1 MNKNKN
7 INNNEIKNFNIISYS
22 NCIVT
27 NQRNRYISSDTKKN
41 IIKNSLAQKN
51 LHGQKKKRRYQ
62 DGCIGLLNIGN
73 TCFLNSVLQNLKNI
87 FILTKYLFEINNFY
101 INGFAQKYFY
111 LLANL
116 INQEHTQFYSPKELY
131 SKLLEK
137 SSIFQS
143 GQQNDSTFAIIIII
157 NLLEKEL
164 KDKKKTNINNFQ
176 ELIYNNNLNT
186 EEKNKLNAFINK
198 ILLKKDQKIFEIFYG
213 FNENIIQCKN
223 CKKKNFSFQIFNV
236 LNLPIIK
243 NNNDK
248 IINLEDAINY
258 YQEKQNNKNNCQ
270 FNCCIN
276 NDIEIQ
282 TKIIGLPKI
291 LIINFKRVGELSFY
305 NHKIKI
311 DFNLEMGKLI
321 HNKNYSNYNY
331 ELIGFIN
338 HLGNEYSGH
347 NIAFCKNFFD
357 DHWYQYNDSLIKNVN
372 VYDIPKEAESNGF
385 LFFYKMKGIDIT
397 DDEKKY
403 LSNTAEQIRKKN
415 INI

>member
-1 MNKNKN
+1 M
-7 INNNEIKNFNIISYS
+7 
-22 NCIVT
+22 
-27 NQRNRYISSDTKKN
+27 
-41 IIKNSLAQKN
+41 
-51 LHGQKKKRRYQ
+51 HGQKKKRRYQ

-73 TCFLNSVLQNLKNI
+73 TCFLNSVLQNL

-243 NNNDK
+243 NNKEK

-321 HNKNYSNYNY
+321 IIMN
-331 ELIGFIN
+331 
-338 HLGNEYSGH
+338 
-347 NIAFCKNFFD
+347 
-357 DHWYQYNDSLIKNVN
+357 
-372 VYDIPKEAESNGF
+372 
-385 LFFYKMKGIDIT
+385 
-397 DDEKKY
+397 
-403 LSNTAEQIRKKN
+403 
-415 INI
+415 

>member
-1 MNKNKN
+1 MS
-7 INNNEIKNFNIISYS
+7 SYS
-22 NCIVT
+22 SYNMQ
-27 NQRNRYISSDTKKN
+27 NLRSRYTSSDTKKN
-41 IIKNSLAQKN
+41 ILKNNLAQKN
-51 LHGQKKKRRYQ
+51 LNGQKKKRRYQ
-62 DGCIGLLNIGN
+62 NGCIGLLNLGN
-73 TCFLNSVLQNLKNI
+73 TCFLNSALQNLKNV
-87 FILTKYLFEINNFY
+87 FILTKYLFEIKDFY
-101 INGFAQKYFY
+101 TNGFAQKYLY

-116 INQEHTQFYSPKELY
+116 INQENIQFYSPKELY

-164 KDKKKTNINNFQ
+164 KDKKIKNANDFQ
-176 ELIYNNNLNT
+176 ELINNNNLNI
-186 EEKNKLNAFINK
+186 EEKRKLYSFLDK
-198 ILLKKDQKIFEIFYG
+198 ILYKKDQKIFEIFYG

-223 CKKKNFSFQIFNV
+223 CKKKNFSFQTFNV

-243 NNNDK
+243 KNNDK

-276 NDIEIQ
+276 NNIEIQ

-311 DFNLEMGKLI
+311 DINLEMGKLI
-321 HNKNYSNYNY
+321 YNKNYFNYNY

-357 DHWYQYNDSLIKNVN
+357 NNWYQYNDSIVKNINVN
-372 VYDIPKEAESNGF
+372 DIPKEVESNGF

-397 DDEKKY
+397 DDEKKN
-403 LSNTAEQIRKKN
+403 LINIADQIRKKN